1 MINWKKI
8 AIFAGG
14 ALFGS
19 VGLKLLGSKDARKVY
34 THATAAALRAKES
47 VMTTVTK
54 VQENAGDILADA
66 KDINEAR
73 AHAEEIIIE
82 DISSSVDT
90 VDKAD
95 SKE

>member
-1 MINWKKI
+1 MMNWKKI

-54 VQENAGDILADA
+54 VQESAGDILADA

-73 AHAEEIIIE
+73 VQAEGTIIE
-82 DISSSVDT
+82 DTSVSAETADEASS
-90 VDKAD
+90 
-95 SKE
+95 EG